1 MYFNHPTGFYIY
13 YEVSYENRHVAK
25 EQKMRYDIE
34 KKAWFIQYSLYDI
47 GSCYSYNEMKRAI
60 KKSLKLEERI
70 FRFEIKSIRFYSNYI
85 DNTIFGNRT
94 NPKYKSIDDYIMFA
108 FNKQKKRFL
117 KLKYNN
123 ISEIDFLL
131 AIAEF
136 E

>member
-13 YEVSYENRHVAK
+13 YDVKYENRHIAK

>member
-1 MYFNHPTGFYIY
+1 MYYSSPTGFYIY
-13 YEVSYENRHVAK
+13 YDVSYENKHIAK

-34 KKAWFIQYSLYDI
+34 KKAWYIQYNLYDI

-94 NPKYKSIDDYIMFA
+94 NPKYKTIDDYIMFA

-123 ISEIDFLL
+123 INEIDFLY
-131 AIAEF
+131 AIAGF